1 MRGREGALGVGG
13 GGLAPAAAAAKGKMG
28 GGGGNAA
35 GKVPDGVRAALAQK
49 SWVRS
54 ANKERMFCWAPK
66 KRGEGAKIL
75 LLKLV

>member
-1 MRGREGALGVGG
+1 
-13 GGLAPAAAAAKGKMG
+13 MG

-35 GKVPDGVRAALAQK
+35 GKAPDGVRAALAQK